1 MPHVS
6 RPLTI
11 GGFAAGLAGVM
22 IVARL
27 QAGNPGSNG
36 DLALTAIAAVVLG
49 GTAITGGNGS
59 MLRTVAGVALIAVL
73 KNGLDNLGV
82 PFVYQNVWIGVVFVL
97 AACSQVLRRGL
108 RSRRL
113 RRPIV

>member
-1 MPHVS
+1 
-6 RPLTI
+6 
-11 GGFAAGLAGVM
+11 M

-82 PFVYQNVWIGVVFVL
+82 PFVVPERL
-97 AACSQVLRRGL
+97 DRC
-108 RSRRL
+108 RL
-113 RRPIV
+113 RPRSVFPGPEARSA